1 MCISCIW
8 FIVVT
13 LSHIKQGFIMALI
26 LPGGLYMKR
35 PNQLSIITNVYEHM
49 FILSSCS
56 VLNLNQLSIITNVYE
71 HMFILSSC
79 SVLNRLD
86 VLKVVSEKSLKIP
99 TEQSVIGK
107 RTIKKRQTMIYIT
120 LHISNNGG
128 YLMMGNLIPF
138 GIPK

>member
-1 MCISCIW
+1 
-8 FIVVT
+8 
-13 LSHIKQGFIMALI
+13 
-26 LPGGLYMKR
+26 
-35 PNQLSIITNVYEHM
+35 M
-49 FILSSCS
+49 FILSLCS

-120 LHISNNGG
+120 LHISNNDG
-128 YLMMGNLIPF
+128 YLIYIYMVRADRHFWLLLHG
-138 GIPK
+138 GVAH